1 MWIVSLGK
9 GSSERCIVFWDLVSD
24 LSQQAVMCV
33 SGKWKYSLTVILWC
47 EGHHPE
53 LTQYPVA
60 VFWKHIV
67 QHLQYYWERLFNCN
81 TTPQFTCRI
90 HVEFDLKVE
99 LKLKMEYI
107 NIYSPS
113 RHFEIREITKY
124 MCGSSF
130 LPQNKSMEKEL
141 RLFISQLLLFVAIPI
156 LYLTIWTLF
165 ISILRRKK
173 TSEFNIYICYKYVI

>member
-1 MWIVSLGK
+1 MN
-9 GSSERCIVFWDLVSD
+9 CVFGQRFIWALH
-24 LSQQAVMCV
+24 CV
-33 SGKWKYSLTVILWC
+33 LRFSVKLKSTSGYVCFWEVEVILWC

-53 LTQYPVA
+53 LTRYPVA
-60 VFWKHIV
+60 VFWKRIV

-81 TTPQFTCRI
+81 TTPQFEPMYEI

-141 RLFISQLLLFVAIPI
+141 WLYISQFGLCLSQFWEEKPIRIQYAINMSFNSHKKQTVDRLFKGV
-156 LYLTIWTLF
+156 
-165 ISILRRKK
+165 K
-173 TSEFNIYICYKYVI
+173 